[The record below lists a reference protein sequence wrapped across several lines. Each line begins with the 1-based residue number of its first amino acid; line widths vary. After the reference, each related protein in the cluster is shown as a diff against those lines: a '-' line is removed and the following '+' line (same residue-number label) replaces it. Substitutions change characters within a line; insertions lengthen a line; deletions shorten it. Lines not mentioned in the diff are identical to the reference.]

1 MALQEAHKDATFQC
15 FEEIQKETSGCLL
28 RTTTSISKNIIVVL
42 VASQKAHKDA
52 TFQCFEEIQKEP
64 RVPFMHDGINT
75 KNIIVVLVASTK
87 AHRDATEPQFE
98 EV

>member
-1 MALQEAHKDATFQC
+1 VALQEAHKDATFQC

-42 VASQKAHKDA
+42 V
-52 TFQCFEEIQKEP
+52 T
-64 RVPFMHDGINT
+64 
-75 KNIIVVLVASTK
+75 STK

>member
-1 MALQEAHKDATFQC
+1 MALQE
-15 FEEIQKETSGCLL
+15 
-28 RTTTSISKNIIVVL
+28 
-42 VASQKAHKDA
+42 AHKDA